1 MSYTYADVI
10 RRLIQERE
18 IDLLEIL
25 EISSEDLVDR
35 FQDKIE
41 EKVEDLINEFE
52 EEQEEDSEWMN
63 YDE

>member
-1 MSYTYADVI
+1 MSYTYHDVLQ
-10 RRLIQERE
+10 RLIREKE

-35 FQDKIE
+35 FSDKIE
-41 EKVEDLINEFE
+41 EKLEQLIYEFE
-52 EEQEEDSEWMN
+52 EEQEEDAEWMN